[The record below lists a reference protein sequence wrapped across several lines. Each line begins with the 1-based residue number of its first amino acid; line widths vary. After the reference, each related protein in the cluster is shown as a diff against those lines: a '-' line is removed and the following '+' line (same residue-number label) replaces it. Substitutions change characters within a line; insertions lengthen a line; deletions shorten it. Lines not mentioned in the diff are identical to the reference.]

1 MQRAE
6 MVAIAARNRDAWADE
21 LRYRLV
27 EVIFQDADNWMAY
40 SEDAFI
46 DSTDEEWME
55 IIRMMEESI
64 QLDLSKVMDIL

>member
-1 MQRAE
+1 

-64 QLDLSKVMDIL
+64 QLDLAKVMDIL